1 MSRGRVQAQ
10 LEVASKRG
18 SEKRI
23 TKGATPVAGGGTH
36 RCAGRR
42 KRPLVLFDGSPWRE
56 RAGAVPRSRPDTI
69 AAAKYRALLRRLPY
83 FSHRMRCGEVKRQDD
98 DSSRS

>member
-23 TKGATPVAGGGTH
+23 TKGATPVAGGGTY

-42 KRPLVLFDGSPWRE
+42 KRPLVLFDGSPWCE
-56 RAGAVPRSRPDTI
+56 RAGAMP
-69 AAAKYRALLRRLPY
+69 AAGWTQSQRFWTVAACRAG
-83 FSHRMRCGEVKRQDD
+83 HGAA
-98 DSSRS
+98 